1 MSLKIRNQE
10 GSALVTA
17 LFFITG
23 LTVAAAVIA
32 MVATSEK
39 RIAHNE
45 YTHTRSFNASDA
57 GTEEAINWLVLRET
71 PPVTIDAD
79 NKVRDLGT
87 YTTLY
92 TSGNYE
98 ENKYQYDITFDTVHF
113 RPGWPR
119 EYLDYDYT
127 IDAEGA
133 SAKESSAMLEVQA
146 SRLFRTA
153 NKGY

>member
-1 MSLKIRNQE
+1 MSLMTRNDR

-57 GTEEAINWLVLRET
+57 GTEEAINWLRLLAKA
-71 PPVTIDAD
+71 PATIDAD
-79 NKVRDLGT
+79 NNVKSLADYSDL
-87 YTTLY
+87 YS
-92 TSGNYE
+92 SGNYE
-98 ENKYQYDITFDTVHF
+98 ENKYKYDIAFDRVRF
-113 RPGWPR
+113 RPGYSKEFR
-119 EYLDYDYT
+119 DFDYT
-127 IDAEGA
+127 IDSEGA

-146 SRLFRTA
+146 SRLF
-153 NKGY
+153 KQGY

>member
-1 MSLKIRNQE
+1 MLAMIRSDR

-45 YTHTRSFNASDA
+45 YTHTRSFNNSDA
-57 GTEEAINWLVLRET
+57 GTEEAINWLVLRNT
-71 PPVTIDAD
+71 PPVFVAAD
-79 NKVRDLGT
+79 STVRDMGET
-87 YTTLY
+87 NLY
-92 TSGNYE
+92 SSGNYE
-98 ENKYQYDITFDTVHF
+98 ENKYEYDVKFDNMHF

-119 EYLDYDYT
+119 EYIDYDYT

-133 SAKESSAMLEVQA
+133 SAKESSASLEVQA

>member
-1 MSLKIRNQE
+1 MSAMIRNDR

-45 YTHTRSFNASDA
+45 YTHTRSFNNSDA
-57 GTEEAINWLVLRET
+57 GTEEAINWLVLCDRPPIFVAADSTVRELAT
-71 PPVTIDAD
+71 FAD
-79 NKVRDLGT
+79 
-87 YTTLY
+87 LY
-92 TSGNYE
+92 SSGNYE
-98 ENKYQYDITFDTVHF
+98 ENKYKYDVKFDNMHF

-119 EYLDYDYT
+119 EYIDYDYT

-133 SAKESSAMLEVQA
+133 SAKESSASLEVQA
-146 SRLFRTA
+146 SRLFRTG